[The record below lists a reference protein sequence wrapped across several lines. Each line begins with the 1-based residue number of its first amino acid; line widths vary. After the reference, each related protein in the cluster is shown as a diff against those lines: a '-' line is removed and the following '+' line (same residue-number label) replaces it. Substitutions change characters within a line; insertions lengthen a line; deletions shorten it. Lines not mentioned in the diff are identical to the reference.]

1 MGSLRQKYDCGLST
15 CYQIAVL
22 CICMIQFIKHQLS
35 NGLRVIVHEDPS
47 TPLAAVNLLY
57 DVGSRDESPEQTG
70 FTHLFEHLMFGGSKN
85 IEVFDVPL
93 QMAGGE
99 NNAFTSTDITNY
111 YETLPSQ
118 NLETAFWL
126 ESDRMNELAFS
137 EQSLEVQRKVVVE
150 EFKEHYINQPY
161 GDVWHK
167 LRELAYTTHPYRW
180 PTIGIKPEHIEQAQ
194 LDEVKSFFF
203 RHYRPNHAIL
213 VVAGNVKARD
223 VFNLVETYFG
233 DIPAGANAQRR
244 LPAEPIQTE
253 ARTAT
258 VHADV
263 PLNAIYKAW
272 HFPART
278 DPSFYAS
285 DLISDILSGGK
296 SGRLYQALVK
306 EQKLFSEINCY
317 QTGAIDPGLLVV
329 EGKLLGGIS
338 MEQAETAIQAE
349 LAKLLESKVEDQE
362 LNKVKNRIESQMAF
376 SEAELL
382 NRAMNLAFTELLG
395 DAGLINREVERYL
408 QVTADDIRNCAQQIL
423 QPHNCSTLYYYS
435 RQ

>member
-1 MGSLRQKYDCGLST
+1 
-15 CYQIAVL
+15 
-22 CICMIQFIKHQLS
+22 MIQFIKHQLS

>member
-1 MGSLRQKYDCGLST
+1 
-15 CYQIAVL
+15 
-22 CICMIQFIKHQLS
+22 MIQFRRHQLS
-35 NGLRVIVHEDPS
+35 NGLRVIVHEDYS
-47 TPLAAVNLLY
+47 TPLAAVNILY
-57 DVGSRDESPEQTG
+57 NVGSRDESPDQTG
-70 FTHLFEHLMFGGSKN
+70 FAHLFEHLMFGGSRN
-85 IEVFDVPL
+85 IDVFDVPL

-111 YETLPSQ
+111 YETLPAQ
-118 NLETAFWL
+118 NLETTFWL

-180 PTIGIKPEHIEQAQ
+180 PTIGIKPEHIEQAR
-194 LDEVKSFFF
+194 LDDVRNFFF
-203 RHYRPNHAIL
+203 KHYRPNHAIL
-213 VVAGNVKARD
+213 VVAGNVKTD
-223 VFNLVETYFG
+223 EVFALAEEYFG
-233 DIPAGANAQRR
+233 EIPAGNHDEKH
-244 LPAEPIQTE
+244 LPAEPPQTE
-253 ARTAT
+253 ARSAT

-317 QTGAIDPGLLVV
+317 QTGSIDPGLLVL
-329 EGKLLGGIS
+329 EGKLLEGIT
-338 MEQAETAIQAE
+338 MDAAEQAIQKE
-349 LAKLLESKVEDQE
+349 LDKVAAYEVEEHE
-362 LNKVKNRIESQMAF
+362 LNKVKNRIESQMTF

-382 NRAMNLAFTELLG
+382 NRAMNLAFAELLG
-395 DAGLINREVERYL
+395 DAGMINEEVKRYL
-408 QVTADDIRNCAQQIL
+408 SVTAGEVRSCAEKIL
-423 QPHNCSTLYYYS
+423 RPSNCSTLYYYS
-435 RQ
+435 RSLN

>member
-1 MGSLRQKYDCGLST
+1 MLKREAMCFF
-15 CYQIAVL
+15 IAVL
-22 CICMIQFIKHQLS
+22 CIQMIQFLKHRLS
-35 NGLRVIVHEDPS
+35 NGLRVIVHEDTS

-57 DVGSRDESPEQTG
+57 NVGSRDESPDQTG
-70 FTHLFEHLMFGGSKN
+70 FAHLFEHLMFGGSKN

-137 EQSLEVQRKVVVE
+137 EHSLEVQRKVVVE

-180 PTIGIKPEHIEQAQ
+180 PTIGIRPEHIEQAQ
-194 LDEVKSFFF
+194 LDDVKHFFF
-203 RHYRPNHAIL
+203 KHYRPNHAIL
-213 VVAGNVKARD
+213 VVVGNVKSD
-223 VFNLVETYFG
+223 EVFALAEEYFG
-233 DIPAGANAQRR
+233 DIPSGVNGQKH
-244 LPAEPIQTE
+244 LPPEPPQTE

-258 VHADV
+258 VYADV

-278 DPSFYAS
+278 DPSYYAS

-317 QTGAIDPGLLVV
+317 QTGSIDPGLLVL
-329 EGKLLGGIS
+329 EGKLIEGIT
-338 MEQAETAIQAE
+338 MEAAEQAIQKE
-349 LAKLLESKVEDQE
+349 LDKVASQQVQVHE
-362 LNKVKNRIESQMAF
+362 LNKVKNRIESQMIF
-376 SEAELL
+376 SEAEIL
-382 NRAMNLAFTELLG
+382 NKAMNLAFAELLG
-395 DAGLINREVERYL
+395 DASLINREVTKYL
-408 QVTADDIRNCAQQIL
+408 AVTADEVKEQAIRIL
-423 QPHNCSTLYYYS
+423 KPTNCSTLYYLA
-435 RQ
+435 RN